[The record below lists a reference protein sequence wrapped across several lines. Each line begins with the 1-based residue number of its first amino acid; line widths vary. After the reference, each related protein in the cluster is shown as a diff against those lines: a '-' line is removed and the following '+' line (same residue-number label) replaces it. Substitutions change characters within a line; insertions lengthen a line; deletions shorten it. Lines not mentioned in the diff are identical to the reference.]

1 MDLLSTRTID
11 ITKLALD
18 GLMERQ
24 KAVTA
29 NTANIMTPGYRRQ
42 EVSFE
47 RQLKEIAEQDDL
59 KTMIKEQNSIQY
71 NPTSLDMAMERPNV
85 KLTPQQ
91 IKYLQTDLYGTYN
104 PQVTEDS
111 VSGGDRTGNNVSIE
125 QEAMDMAKVGTQ
137 YSILTSLEQKSIKLI
152 EGSIKGE
159 L

>member
-11 ITKLALD
+11 MTKLALD

-29 NTANIMTPGYRRQ
+29 NTANVMTPGYRRQ

-47 RQLKEIAEQDDL
+47 SQLKEIVVQDDL

-71 NPTSLDMAMERPNV
+71 NPTSLEMAMGRPGP

-91 IKYLQTDLYGTYN
+91 ISYLQTDLYSTYN
-104 PQVTEDS
+104 PQVTEDF
-111 VSGGDRTGNNVSIE
+111 VSGGDRTGNNVSLE
-125 QEAMDMAKVGTQ
+125 AEAMEMAKVGTK
-137 YSILTSLEQKSIKLI
+137 YAILSTLEQKAIRNVSAA
-152 EGSIKGE
+152 IKGDM
-159 L
+159 